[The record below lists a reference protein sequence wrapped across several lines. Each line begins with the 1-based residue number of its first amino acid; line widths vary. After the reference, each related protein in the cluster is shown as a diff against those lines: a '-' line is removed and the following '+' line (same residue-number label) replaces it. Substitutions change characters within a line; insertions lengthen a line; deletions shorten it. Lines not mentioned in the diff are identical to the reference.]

1 MGPSCP
7 PNLTH
12 STAYLTDK
20 PYDVQL
26 GVLRWI
32 RGLLSEVIE
41 EAASQLSTRATSIE
55 PENIRQQDN
64 LDHDAG
70 CVGQETDSLP
80 PDAETPM
87 KNKHREHTQDKEGLS
102 AVEGQDVDDCSSG
115 GHGEAVRMF
124 KTPAAGVTRATTD
137 EDDSSVTTAVA
148 DDAAAADT
156 ADGDGGR
163 MGVGRKRP
171 RTPML
176 HERNTFG
183 VGSVVEC
190 FHPVRDTLLLYGRI
204 EPISGLSSVCGR
216 SCVLRM
222 RTGLRG
228 NQAMW

>member
-32 RGLLSEVIE
+32 RGLLSEVID
-41 EAASQLSTRATSIE
+41 EAVSQLSTSATPIE
-55 PENIRQQDN
+55 PEITRQQDN
-64 LDHDAG
+64 LDHDTG

-80 PDAETPM
+80 PDSETPVR
-87 KNKHREHTQDKEGLS
+87 NKHRKHTQDDEGSS
-102 AVEGQDVDDCSSG
+102 AVEGEGVDACGSG
-115 GHGEAVRMF
+115 GHGESVRKF
-124 KTPAAGVTRATTD
+124 KTPAAVTRATTD
-137 EDDSSVTTAVA
+137 ENDGVTTATGT
-148 DDAAAADT
+148 AAADT
-156 ADGDGGR
+156 ADGDGGS

-190 FHPVRDTLLLYGRI
+190 FHPVSDVLVYGRI
-204 EPISGLSSVCGR
+204 ELISGLCSLFRVRSGR
-216 SCVLRM
+216 AS
-222 RTGLRG
+222 TK
-228 NQAMW
+228 